1 MAREKT
7 ILIIEQEVNLANG
20 LKAILEKEDYQVIS
34 TYSLYAIKDILLL
47 LYRYTPILSAE
58 RN

>member
-1 MAREKT
+1 MVREKT